1 MPGHVKRGGTGE
13 PDPDPTE
20 YLFITYE
27 EKQKVFFSGVELKTG
42 IVAGS
47 CKAVRPKEELLVPLE
62 GGRLCRGDNRGD
74 RGRQGFLSD

>member
-27 EKQKVFFSGVELKTG
+27 EKQKVVHVLVVAEAKGYMFS
-42 IVAGS
+42 
-47 CKAVRPKEELLVPLE
+47 
-62 GGRLCRGDNRGD
+62 
-74 RGRQGFLSD
+74 

>member
-27 EKQKVFFSGVELKTG
+27 EKQKVSGQYFVCETIVVLGIPSTG
-42 IVAGS
+42 
-47 CKAVRPKEELLVPLE
+47 R
-62 GGRLCRGDNRGD
+62 
-74 RGRQGFLSD
+74 

>member
-27 EKQKVFFSGVELKTG
+27 EKQKVSGQYFVCET
-42 IVAGS
+42 IVVLGPCS
-47 CKAVRPKEELLVPLE
+47 CKAVLLRTFFTFTNPNLPRTLQSRTTRRRAA
-62 GGRLCRGDNRGD
+62 GSR
-74 RGRQGFLSD
+74 

>member
-27 EKQKVFFSGVELKTG
+27 EKQKVSGQHFVSEPLAMSIKG
-42 IVAGS
+42 L
-47 CKAVRPKEELLVPLE
+47 CKAVLFFFLPLIP
-62 GGRLCRGDNRGD
+62 N
-74 RGRQGFLSD
+74 LSRTLQSRTTQRRAAGSH

>member
-27 EKQKVFFSGVELKTG
+27 EKQKVLQLSFMLLLLQKQKVTCPLELSTCFRTLPSHTTPRKA
-42 IVAGS
+42 AGS
-47 CKAVRPKEELLVPLE
+47 L
-62 GGRLCRGDNRGD
+62 
-74 RGRQGFLSD
+74 

>member
-27 EKQKVFFSGVELKTG
+27 EKQKVSGQYFVCEPLAISIKG
-42 IVAGS
+42 L
-47 CKAVRPKEELLVPLE
+47 CKAVLFSLPLIQ
-62 GGRLCRGDNRGD
+62 N
-74 RGRQGFLSD
+74 LSRTLQSRTTRRRAAGSP